1 MKAIFGDTIDKIFFW
16 ESLKILFFVCFLVLS
31 LDLLLNLVKELED
44 LNNDYSFGK
53 MFKYL
58 FLISLGRLC
67 EILPLCAVISAILT
81 FGFLSD
87 SGELIAAQILGKSL
101 SSSVFNILKPI
112 IIVLFLTLLS
122 FEFFTPTLES
132 AANNL
137 KYKKEE
143 IVKTSQWI
151 QKDNVMANFSFEKS
165 RGSDV
170 ILYFLGPDKKLST
183 IVEAESFEVQEDS
196 WQLNNAFENINKEEF
211 EAFHWKNAPVV
222 GINEKLG
229 LKEMSLSQVFKI
241 LTQTGPERERKKI
254 SYEFWKKLLEP
265 FSAIAIIL
273 LSLSLTIDIIYQS
286 DCLDKDSDTQS

>member
-101 SSSVFNILKPI
+101 SSSVLNILKPI

-122 FEFFTPTLES
+122 FQIQTKF
-132 AANNL
+132 
-137 KYKKEE
+137 
-143 IVKTSQWI
+143 
-151 QKDNVMANFSFEKS
+151 QKD
-165 RGSDV
+165 
-170 ILYFLGPDKKLST
+170 
-183 IVEAESFEVQEDS
+183 
-196 WQLNNAFENINKEEF
+196 
-211 EAFHWKNAPVV
+211 
-222 GINEKLG
+222 
-229 LKEMSLSQVFKI
+229 
-241 LTQTGPERERKKI
+241 
-254 SYEFWKKLLEP
+254 
-265 FSAIAIIL
+265 
-273 LSLSLTIDIIYQS
+273 
-286 DCLDKDSDTQS
+286 

>member
-101 SSSVFNILKPI
+101 SSSVLNILKPI
-112 IIVLFLTLLS
+112 IIVLFS
-122 FEFFTPTLES
+122 
-132 AANNL
+132 
-137 KYKKEE
+137 
-143 IVKTSQWI
+143 V
-151 QKDNVMANFSFEKS
+151 
-165 RGSDV
+165 
-170 ILYFLGPDKKLST
+170 
-183 IVEAESFEVQEDS
+183 
-196 WQLNNAFENINKEEF
+196 
-211 EAFHWKNAPVV
+211 
-222 GINEKLG
+222 LG
-229 LKEMSLSQVFKI
+229 LPLG
-241 LTQTGPERERKKI
+241 LRTGP
-254 SYEFWKKLLEP
+254 LLGQ
-265 FSAIAIIL
+265 ALQIL
-273 LSLSLTIDIIYQS
+273 GTCLLYTS
-286 DCLDKDSDTQS
+286 DAADE

>member
-31 LDLLLNLVKELED
+31 LDLLLNLVKELEN

-53 MFKYL
+53 IFKYL

-101 SSSVFNILKPI
+101 SSSVLNILKPI

-196 WQLNNAFENINKEEF
+196 WQLNNAFENINKKVNSEWVF
-211 EAFHWKNAPVV
+211 GIYNLYNRDNASSILFRKNDQT
-222 GINEKLG
+222 
-229 LKEMSLSQVFKI
+229 LK
-241 LTQTGPERERKKI
+241 
-254 SYEFWKKLLEP
+254 
-265 FSAIAIIL
+265 
-273 LSLSLTIDIIYQS
+273 LSLIHI
-286 DCLDKDSDTQS
+286 

>member
-1 MKAIFGDTIDKIFFW
+1 M
-16 ESLKILFFVCFLVLS
+16 
-31 LDLLLNLVKELED
+31 
-44 LNNDYSFGK
+44 
-53 MFKYL
+53 
-58 FLISLGRLC
+58 
-67 EILPLCAVISAILT
+67 
-81 FGFLSD
+81 
-87 SGELIAAQILGKSL
+87 
-101 SSSVFNILKPI
+101 
-112 IIVLFLTLLS
+112 
-122 FEFFTPTLES
+122 
-132 AANNL
+132 

-196 WQLNNAFENINKEEF
+196 WQLNNAFENINKKEF
-211 EAFHWKNAPVV
+211 EAFYWKNAPVV

-273 LSLSLTIDIIYQS
+273 LLSLIHI
-286 DCLDKDSDTQS
+286 